1 MQYRFRITNANQHR
15 HKDENGYITVDESPI
30 LKTGVLEY
38 YGSELTD
45 GSETPEIDGKKV
57 DPDKVY
63 RVYISD
69 EELKKGADTFKLLP
83 IVNGHEWLGQDG
95 EDAREYQ
102 EGSTGEEVVVKDG
115 FLFVPL
121 KFTGTGIVEDLESG
135 DKEELSASYT
145 NLLTWASDT
154 DEYDLVASDIKGNH
168 VALVEKGRCGSDVR
182 VLNQKMESKKMKT
195 NNELKLVID
204 GKEVDLAK
212 FFKQE
217 EQEEAHADTE
227 AIVDEDDK
235 KEEPREDEREEAENE
250 ESVDKRALIDEI
262 GGILK
267 DHGLDEEIIRTVI
280 GKAEKIAY
288 DGSES
293 SEADNELPDDEEKE
307 DAFEGKD
314 EDEKE
319 EVENGCKSQNAED
332 GEDLQ
337 EKREEDVA
345 TKVANA
351 MARRDKNLQRAY
363 NHACE
368 LMGTEFNPFGMS
380 EKDIL
385 VRALNH
391 AGIATDGK
399 ESVGELYAM
408 VKVANSVS
416 RVDNGFDYA
425 GDGKD
430 TVSINI

>member
-1 MQYRFRITNANQHR
+1 MQYRFRLTNANQHR

-38 YGSELTD
+38 YGSELVD
-45 GSETPEIDGKKV
+45 GSESPEIDGKKI

-63 RVYISD
+63 RVYISE
-69 EELKKGADTFKLLP
+69 EELNKGADSFKLLP

-95 EDAREYQ
+95 EDARDYQ
-102 EGSTGEEVVVKDG
+102 EGSTGEDVFVRDG
-115 FLFVPL
+115 FLYVPL
-121 KFTGTGIVEDLESG
+121 KFTGNQIIEDLESH

-145 NLLTWASDT
+145 NLLTWADDQS
-154 DEYDLVASDIKGNH
+154 EYDLVASDIKGNH

-182 VLNQKMESKKMKT
+182 VLNQKMESKTMKT
-195 NNELKLVID
+195 NNELKLIID

-227 AIVDEDDK
+227 AIVDEEV
-235 KEEPREDEREEAENE
+235 KEEPREEEREDAENE
-250 ESVDKRALIDEI
+250 ESVDKRSLIDEI

-267 DHGLDEEIIRTVI
+267 DHGLDDEIIRTVI

-288 DGSES
+288 EGSES
-293 SEADNELPDDEEKE
+293 SEADNELPDDEE

-314 EDEKE
+314 EDK
-319 EVENGCKSQNAED
+319 EVENGCKSKNED
-332 GEDLQ
+332 GEE
-337 EKREEDVA
+337 EKEEDKKEDVA
-345 TKVANA
+345 SKVANA

-368 LMGTEFNPFGMS
+368 LIGAEFNPFGMS
-380 EKDIL
+380 EREIL

-391 AGIATDGK
+391 AGVSTDGK

-408 VKVANSVS
+408 VKVANSVAA

-430 TVSINI
+430 TVTINI

>member
-1 MQYRFRITNANQHR
+1 MQYRFRLTNASQHR
-15 HKDENGYITVDESPI
+15 HKDENGYLTVDESPI
-30 LKTGVLEY
+30 LRTGVLEY
-38 YGSELTD
+38 YGSELVD
-45 GSETPEIDGKKV
+45 GNDEDATIDGKKI

-69 EELKKGADTFKLLP
+69 EELKKGADSFKLLP

-95 EDAREYQ
+95 KDARDYQ
-102 EGSTGEEVVVKDG
+102 EGTTGEDVKVEDG

-121 KFTGTGIVEDLESG
+121 KFTGGGIVEDLESG

-145 NLLTWASDT
+145 NLLTWASGT

-182 VLNQKMESKKMKT
+182 VLNQQKVESNKMKT

-217 EQEEAHADTE
+217 EKEEAHADTD
-227 AIVDEDDK
+227 AITDEKVLD
-235 KEEPREDEREEAENE
+235 EPREEEREEAENE
-250 ESVDKRALIDEI
+250 ESVDKRSLIDEI

-267 DHGLDEEIIRTVI
+267 DNGVDDEIIRTVI
-280 GKAEKIAY
+280 EKAEKIAY
-288 DGSES
+288 EGSES

-314 EDEKE
+314 EDEKIE
-319 EVENGCKSQNAED
+319 AENKCENED
-332 GEDLQ
+332 GEDCQ
-337 EKREEDVA
+337 EKREDVSA
-345 TKVANA
+345 KVENA
-351 MARRDKNLQRAY
+351 MAKREAGLKRAY
-363 NHACE
+363 NQASE
-368 LMGTEFNPFGMS
+368 LLGADFPAFGMN
-380 EKDIL
+380 ERQIL
-385 VRALNH
+385 VKALNH
-391 AGIATDGK
+391 AGIQTDGK
-399 ESVGELYAM
+399 ESVSELYAM

-425 GDGKD
+425 SGNGKD
-430 TVSINI
+430 TVNINI